1 MITFLLI
8 ILLISLNGLF
18 VIAEF
23 STVSVRP
30 SRLSLLAD
38 EGNKTAKYLF
48 ELVQSPQKIDAYV
61 ATCQIGI
68 TLSSLILG
76 FYGQSQLSIYIA
88 PLLSV
93 FGLSESAASSISATL
108 ILILL
113 SILQILLGELVP
125 KNFGIRYPEK
135 LAIITEPIMR
145 FFSWI
150 LKPLIWLFNG
160 SGQLILKLMRIDHSM
175 EHTHI
180 HSPSEL
186 SYLINESGAGGVLNK
201 EEYHLLSNLLGMRET
216 TARMIMIPRARM
228 LAASIKTEY
237 KTLLKTLSNSTYSR
251 IPIYEDTIDHI
262 IGEVHIRD
270 LLTNYYDSDQVILK
284 DLLHPLPFVSENM
297 AVNDLFN
304 LLQKE
309 QSQMAIILDEFGGTA
324 GMVTLEDLLEVV
336 FGDLQDEFDS
346 EIPQFSISLNN
357 KIMIRG
363 DVSIDHVN
371 NILNLDLPTGDV
383 NTIGGLILTSSGH
396 VPKLNDYV
404 EIDSV
409 EFKVES
415 IRSRGIQTV
424 SFVADDDQFK
434 VVKELEND

>member
-23 STVSVRP
+23 ATVSARP
-30 SRLSLLAD
+30 SRLSLLAE

-88 PLLSV
+88 PLLGMI
-93 FGLSESAASSISATL
+93 GLSEAAALSISATI

-113 SILQILLGELVP
+113 SILQVLLGELVP
-125 KNFGIRYPEK
+125 KNFGIRYPER
-135 LAIITEPIMR
+135 LSIITEPIMR

-160 SGQLILKLMRIDHSM
+160 SGQLILKLMRINHSM
-175 EHTHI
+175 EHTHV

-186 SYLINESGAGGVLNK
+186 SYLIKESGAGGVLNK
-201 EEYHLLSNLLGMRET
+201 EEYHLLSNLLEMREI
-216 TARMIMIPRARM
+216 TARKIMIPRARM

-251 IPIYEDTIDHI
+251 IPIFENTIDHI

-270 LLTNYYDSDQVILK
+270 LLSNYYESEQVDLRE
-284 DLLHPLPFVSENM
+284 LLHPLPFVSENM
-297 AVNDLFN
+297 SVNVLFN
-304 LLQKE
+304 LLQNE
-309 QSQMAIILDEFGGTA
+309 QSPMAIILDEYGGTA

-346 EIPQFSISLNN
+346 EFPQFSISLHN
-357 KIMIRG
+357 KIYIRG
-363 DVSIDHVN
+363 DVSIDQVN
-371 NILNLDLPTGDV
+371 QILNLDLPSGDV
-383 NTIGGLILTSSGH
+383 KAIGGLILTSLGH
-396 VPKLNDYV
+396 IPKLNDYV
-404 EIDSV
+404 EINSV

-415 IRSRGIQTV
+415 IRGRGIQTV
-424 SFVADDDQFK
+424 SFIADEDQFK
-434 VVKELEND
+434 AVKELEND